1 METAHGS
8 SPDSTPS
15 WRPPLLPSRPLHLN
29 DGIPGCDH
37 LRPLATTRGHFQL
50 LLPELP
56 SPCALVPS
64 CSPTHAP
71 IHLGHRARS
80 HNVPK
85 MPPLFFVP
93 APREQPATAFSDFGT
108 RTQTDGSEGLS
119 MGSVS
124 DSQPALGQ
132 SQRSCS
138 LRRSQVKLVVQLI
151 RIGLPSRLGPDLRL
165 RFRKTRKNLRSTL
178 HESSSPQRCNNTDN
192 SLQSVGCIHGGF
204 ICFRLP
210 SSGSLLA
217 PDPVAGSKSRQ
228 ALGFCRSC

>member
-1 METAHGS
+1 MEAAQT
-8 SPDSTPS
+8 
-15 WRPPLLPSRPLHLN
+15 PLLLGDLLSCQADHCTSTTRFQV
-29 DGIPGCDH
+29 CDH
-37 LRPLATTRGHFQL
+37 FATTRGHFQL
-50 LLPELP
+50 LLP

-64 CSPTHAP
+64 CSPTRAP

-85 MPPLFFVP
+85 MPPLFLVP
-93 APREQPATAFSDFGT
+93 ASREQPATAFSDFGT

-138 LRRSQVKLVVQLI
+138 LRRSQVKLVQL
-151 RIGLPSRLGPDLRL
+151 RIGFPSRPGPDLRL

-178 HESSSPQRCNNTDN
+178 HESSSPRHCNNTDN

-228 ALGFCRSC
+228 ALGFRRSC